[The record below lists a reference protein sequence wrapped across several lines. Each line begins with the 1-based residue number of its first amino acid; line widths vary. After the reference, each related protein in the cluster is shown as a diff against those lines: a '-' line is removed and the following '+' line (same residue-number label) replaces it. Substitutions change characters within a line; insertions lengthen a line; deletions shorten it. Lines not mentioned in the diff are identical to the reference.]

1 MYLNYD
7 CMRDTLIALAD
18 NLNIHQ
24 DSNGNIDFCGMYL
37 TDLTALD
44 DLMGYRAE
52 DVYYSLYN
60 LYQAG
65 YIHIVLDDSEI
76 FNANSMIS
84 DITFAGHMFL
94 RNIENITI
102 WNLLK
107 KRFGPALNVSLS
119 VLTEAASQ
127 LLLRSLGPRG

>member
-7 CMRDTLIALAD
+7 CMCDTLIALAD

-94 RNIENITI
+94 RSIENITI